1 MFERGF
7 FKGTVMIGLLQ
18 RVKSASVSVDG
29 KVIGEVGH
37 GLLVLV
43 CAEKGDSEEQ
53 CEKLAKKVL
62 TYRIFED
69 EAGKMNKS
77 LTDIA
82 GEILVVS
89 QFTLAADTAKGL
101 RPSFTPAA
109 DPETGKRLYEHFI
122 AKVRESGLKTQTG
135 QFGAYM
141 QVALI
146 NDGPV
151 TIWLKC

>member
-1 MFERGF
+1 
-7 FKGTVMIGLLQ
+7 MIGLLQ
-18 RVKSASVSVDG
+18 RVKNASVTVNDQ
-29 KVIGEVGH
+29 VIGAVGK

-62 TYRIFED
+62 AYRIFED
-69 EAGKMNKS
+69 ENGKMNKS
-77 LTDIA
+77 VSDIG
-82 GEILVVS
+82 GEILIVS

-101 RPSFTPAA
+101 RPSFTPVA

-122 AKVRESGLKTQTG
+122 ERVRESGLKTQTG
-135 QFGAYM
+135 QFGANM

>member
-1 MFERGF
+1 
-7 FKGTVMIGLLQ
+7 MIGLLQ
-18 RVKSASVSVDG
+18 RVQSASVTVNG
-29 KVIGEVGH
+29 QVIGSAGK

-43 CAEKGDSEEQ
+43 CAEKGDTVEQ

-62 TYRIFED
+62 AYRIFED
-69 EAGKMNKS
+69 ENGKMNKS
-77 LTDIA
+77 LSDIH
-82 GEILVVS
+82 GDILVVS

-109 DPETGKRLYEHFI
+109 DPETGKKLYEYFVE
-122 AKVRESGLKTQTG
+122 KVRESGLRTETG
-135 QFGAYM
+135 EFGAYM
-141 QVALI
+141 QVALV

>member
-1 MFERGF
+1 
-7 FKGTVMIGLLQ
+7 MIGLLQ
-18 RVKSASVSVDG
+18 RVKNASVTVNEQ
-29 KVIGEVGH
+29 VIGAVKQ
-37 GLLVLV
+37 GLLGLV
-43 CAEKGDSEEQ
+43 CAEKGDSAEQ

-62 TYRIFED
+62 AYRIFED
-69 EAGKMNKS
+69 ENGKMNKS
-77 LTDIA
+77 VSDIG
-82 GEILVVS
+82 GEILIVS

-122 AKVRESGLKTQTG
+122 EKIKESGLKTETG
-135 QFGAYM
+135 QFGANM

>member
-1 MFERGF
+1 
-7 FKGTVMIGLLQ
+7 MIGLLQ
-18 RVKSASVSVDG
+18 RVKNASVTVNDQ
-29 KVIGEVGH
+29 VIGAVEK
-37 GLLVLV
+37 GLLILV

-62 TYRIFED
+62 AYRIFED
-69 EAGKMNKS
+69 ENGKMNKS
-77 LTDIA
+77 VSDIG
-82 GEILVVS
+82 GEILIVS

-122 AKVRESGLKTQTG
+122 ERVRESGLKTQTG
-135 QFGAYM
+135 QFGANM
-141 QVALI
+141 QVSLI

>member
-1 MFERGF
+1 
-7 FKGTVMIGLLQ
+7 MIGLLQ
-18 RVKSASVSVDG
+18 RVKNASVTVNEQ
-29 KVIGEVGH
+29 VIGAVKQ

-43 CAEKGDSEEQ
+43 CAEKGDSAEQ
-53 CEKLAKKVL
+53 CENLAKKVL
-62 TYRIFED
+62 AYRIFED
-69 EAGKMNKS
+69 ENGKMNKS
-77 LTDIA
+77 VSDIG
-82 GEILVVS
+82 GEILIVS

-122 AKVRESGLKTQTG
+122 EKIKESGLKTETG
-135 QFGAYM
+135 QFGANM

>member
-1 MFERGF
+1 
-7 FKGTVMIGLLQ
+7 MIGLLQ
-18 RVKSASVSVDG
+18 RVQSASVTVNG
-29 KVIGEVGH
+29 QVIGSVGK

-43 CAEKGDSEEQ
+43 CAEKGDTEEQ

-62 TYRIFED
+62 AYRIFED
-69 EAGKMNKS
+69 QNGKMNKS
-77 LTDIA
+77 LSDVK
-82 GEILVVS
+82 GDILVVS

-109 DPETGKRLYEHFI
+109 DPETGKKLYDHFVE
-122 AKVRESGLKTQTG
+122 KVRESGLRTETG

-141 QVALI
+141 QVALV

>member
-1 MFERGF
+1 
-7 FKGTVMIGLLQ
+7 MIGLLQ
-18 RVKSASVSVDG
+18 RVKNASVTV
-29 KVIGEVGH
+29 KEQVIGAVKQ

-43 CAEKGDSEEQ
+43 CAEKGDSAEQ

-62 TYRIFED
+62 AYRIFED
-69 EAGKMNKS
+69 ENGKMNKS
-77 LTDIA
+77 VSDIG
-82 GEILVVS
+82 GEILIVS

-122 AKVRESGLKTQTG
+122 EKIKESGLKTETG
-135 QFGAYM
+135 QFGANM

>member
-1 MFERGF
+1 
-7 FKGTVMIGLLQ
+7 MIGLLQ
-18 RVKSASVSVDG
+18 RVKNASVTVNEQ
-29 KVIGEVGH
+29 VIGAVKQ

-43 CAEKGDSEEQ
+43 CAEKGDSAEQ

-62 TYRIFED
+62 AYRIFED
-69 EAGKMNKS
+69 ENGKMDKS
-77 LTDIA
+77 VSDIG
-82 GEILVVS
+82 GEILIVS

-122 AKVRESGLKTQTG
+122 EKIKESGLKTETG
-135 QFGAYM
+135 QFGANM

>member
-1 MFERGF
+1 
-7 FKGTVMIGLLQ
+7 MIGLLQ
-18 RVKSASVSVDG
+18 RVQSASVTVEG
-29 KVIGEVGH
+29 KVIGSAAK

-43 CAEKGDSEEQ
+43 CAEKGDTKEQ

-62 TYRIFED
+62 AYRIFED
-69 EAGKMNKS
+69 EKGKMNKS
-77 LTDIA
+77 LSDIK
-82 GEILVVS
+82 GDILIVS

-109 DPETGKRLYEHFI
+109 DPETGKKLYEHFVET
-122 AKVRESGLKTQTG
+122 ARQSGLRTETG
-135 QFGAYM
+135 EFGAYM
-141 QVALI
+141 QVDLV

>member
-1 MFERGF
+1 
-7 FKGTVMIGLLQ
+7 MIGLLQ
-18 RVKSASVSVDG
+18 RVKNASVTVNEQ
-29 KVIGEVGH
+29 VIGAVKQ

-43 CAEKGDSEEQ
+43 CAEKGDSAEQ

-62 TYRIFED
+62 AYRIFED
-69 EAGKMNKS
+69 ENGKMNKS
-77 LTDIA
+77 VSDIG
-82 GEILVVS
+82 GEILIVS

-122 AKVRESGLKTQTG
+122 EKIKESGLKTETG

-141 QVALI
+141 QVTLI
-146 NDGPV
+146 QDCPV

>member
-1 MFERGF
+1 
-7 FKGTVMIGLLQ
+7 MIGLLQ
-18 RVKSASVSVDG
+18 RVKNASVTVNDQ
-29 KVIGEVGH
+29 VIGTVGK

-62 TYRIFED
+62 AYRIFED
-69 EAGKMNKS
+69 ENGKMNKS
-77 LTDIA
+77 VSDIG
-82 GEILVVS
+82 GEILIVS

-122 AKVRESGLKTQTG
+122 EKIKESGLKTETG
-135 QFGAYM
+135 QFGANM

>member
-1 MFERGF
+1 
-7 FKGTVMIGLLQ
+7 MIGLLQ
-18 RVKSASVSVDG
+18 RVKNASVTVNEQ
-29 KVIGEVGH
+29 VIGAVKQ

-62 TYRIFED
+62 AYRIFED
-69 EAGKMNKS
+69 ENGKMNKS
-77 LTDIA
+77 VSDIG
-82 GEILVVS
+82 GEILIVS

-122 AKVRESGLKTQTG
+122 EKVGESGLKTQTG
-135 QFGAYM
+135 QFGANM

>member
-1 MFERGF
+1 
-7 FKGTVMIGLLQ
+7 MIGLLQ
-18 RVKSASVSVDG
+18 RVKNASVAVNDQ
-29 KVIGEVGH
+29 VIGAVGK

-62 TYRIFED
+62 AYRIFED
-69 EAGKMNKS
+69 ENGKMNKS
-77 LTDIA
+77 VSDIG
-82 GEILVVS
+82 GEILIVS

-122 AKVRESGLKTQTG
+122 EKIKESGLKTETG
-135 QFGAYM
+135 QFGANM

>member
-1 MFERGF
+1 
-7 FKGTVMIGLLQ
+7 MIGLLQ
-18 RVKSASVSVDG
+18 RVKNASVTVNEQ
-29 KVIGEVGH
+29 VIGAVKQ

-43 CAEKGDSEEQ
+43 CAEKGDSAEQ

-62 TYRIFED
+62 AYRIFED
-69 EAGKMNKS
+69 ENGKMNKS
-77 LTDIA
+77 VSDIG
-82 GEILVVS
+82 GEILIVS

-122 AKVRESGLKTQTG
+122 EKIKESGLKTETG
-135 QFGAYM
+135 QFGANM

-151 TIWLKC
+151 TIRLKC

>member
-1 MFERGF
+1 
-7 FKGTVMIGLLQ
+7 MIGLLQ
-18 RVKSASVSVDG
+18 RVKNASVTVNEQVLG
-29 KVIGEVGH
+29 AVKQ

-43 CAEKGDSEEQ
+43 CAEKGDSAEQ

-62 TYRIFED
+62 AYRIFED
-69 EAGKMNKS
+69 ENGKMNKS
-77 LTDIA
+77 VSDIG
-82 GEILVVS
+82 GEILIVS

-122 AKVRESGLKTQTG
+122 EKIKESGLKTETG
-135 QFGAYM
+135 QFGANM

>member
-1 MFERGF
+1 
-7 FKGTVMIGLLQ
+7 MIGLLQ
-18 RVKSASVSVDG
+18 RVKNASVTVNDQ
-29 KVIGEVGH
+29 VIGAVEK
-37 GLLVLV
+37 GLLILV

-62 TYRIFED
+62 AYRIFED
-69 EAGKMNKS
+69 ENGKMNKS
-77 LTDIA
+77 VSDIG
-82 GEILVVS
+82 GEILIVS

-109 DPETGKRLYEHFI
+109 APETGKRLYEHFI
-122 AKVRESGLKTQTG
+122 EKIKESGLKTETG
-135 QFGAYM
+135 QFGANM

>member
-1 MFERGF
+1 
-7 FKGTVMIGLLQ
+7 MIGLLQ
-18 RVKSASVSVDG
+18 RVKNASVTVNEQ
-29 KVIGEVGH
+29 VIGAVKQ

-43 CAEKGDSEEQ
+43 CAEKGDSAEQ

-62 TYRIFED
+62 AYRIFED
-69 EAGKMNKS
+69 ENGKMNKS
-77 LTDIA
+77 VSDIG
-82 GEILVVS
+82 GEILIVS

-109 DPETGKRLYEHFI
+109 DPETGMCLYEHFI
-122 AKVRESGLKTQTG
+122 EKIKESGLKTETG
-135 QFGAYM
+135 QFGANM

>member
-1 MFERGF
+1 MRNNKF
-7 FKGTVMIGLLQ
+7 Q
-18 RVKSASVSVDG
+18 SASVTVDG
-29 KVIGEVGH
+29 QVIGSAGK

-43 CAEKGDSEEQ
+43 CAEKGDTVEQ

-62 TYRIFED
+62 AYRIFED
-69 EAGKMNKS
+69 ENGKMNKS
-77 LTDIA
+77 LSDIH
-82 GEILVVS
+82 GDILVVS

-109 DPETGKRLYEHFI
+109 DPETGKKLYEYFVE
-122 AKVRESGLKTQTG
+122 KVRESGLRTETG
-135 QFGAYM
+135 EFGAYM
-141 QVALI
+141 QVALV

>member
-1 MFERGF
+1 M
-7 FKGTVMIGLLQ
+7 
-18 RVKSASVSVDG
+18 
-29 KVIGEVGH
+29 
-37 GLLVLV
+37 

-62 TYRIFED
+62 AYRIFED
-69 EAGKMNKS
+69 ENGKMNKS
-77 LTDIA
+77 VSDIG
-82 GEILVVS
+82 GEILIVS

-122 AKVRESGLKTQTG
+122 EKIKESGLKTETG
-135 QFGAYM
+135 QFGANM

>member
-1 MFERGF
+1 
-7 FKGTVMIGLLQ
+7 MIGLLQ
-18 RVKSASVSVDG
+18 RVKNASVTVNEQ
-29 KVIGEVGH
+29 VIGAVKQ

-43 CAEKGDSEEQ
+43 CAEKGDSAEQ

-62 TYRIFED
+62 AYRIFED
-69 EAGKMNKS
+69 ENGKMNKS
-77 LTDIA
+77 VSDIGGEIG
-82 GEILVVS
+82 GEILIVS

-122 AKVRESGLKTQTG
+122 EKIKESGLKTETG
-135 QFGAYM
+135 QFGANM

>member
-1 MFERGF
+1 
-7 FKGTVMIGLLQ
+7 MIGLLQ
-18 RVKSASVSVDG
+18 RVKNASVTVNDQ
-29 KVIGEVGH
+29 VIGAVGK

-53 CEKLAKKVL
+53 CEKLVKKVL
-62 TYRIFED
+62 AYRIFED
-69 EAGKMNKS
+69 ENGKMNKS
-77 LTDIA
+77 VSDIG
-82 GEILVVS
+82 GEILIVS

-122 AKVRESGLKTQTG
+122 EKIKESGLKTETG
-135 QFGAYM
+135 QFGANM

>member
-1 MFERGF
+1 
-7 FKGTVMIGLLQ
+7 MIGLLQ
-18 RVKSASVSVDG
+18 RVKNASVTVNEQ
-29 KVIGEVGH
+29 VIGAVKQ

-43 CAEKGDSEEQ
+43 CAEKGDSAEQ

-62 TYRIFED
+62 AYRIFED
-69 EAGKMNKS
+69 ENGKMNKS
-77 LTDIA
+77 VSDIG
-82 GEILVVS
+82 GEILIVS

-122 AKVRESGLKTQTG
+122 EKIKESGLKTETG
-135 QFGAYM
+135 QFGANM

-151 TIWLKC
+151 TI

>member
-1 MFERGF
+1 
-7 FKGTVMIGLLQ
+7 MIGLLQ
-18 RVKSASVSVDG
+18 RVKNASVTVNEQ
-29 KVIGEVGH
+29 VIGAVGK

-43 CAEKGDSEEQ
+43 CAEKGDSAEQ

-62 TYRIFED
+62 AYRIFED
-69 EAGKMNKS
+69 ENGKMNKS
-77 LTDIA
+77 VSDIG
-82 GEILVVS
+82 GEILIVS

-122 AKVRESGLKTQTG
+122 EKVGESGLKTQTG
-135 QFGAYM
+135 QFGANM

>member
-1 MFERGF
+1 
-7 FKGTVMIGLLQ
+7 MIGLLQ
-18 RVKSASVSVDG
+18 RVKNASVTVNEQ
-29 KVIGEVGH
+29 VIGAVKQ

-43 CAEKGDSEEQ
+43 CAEKGDSAEQ

-62 TYRIFED
+62 AYRIFED
-69 EAGKMNKS
+69 ENGKMNKS
-77 LTDIA
+77 VSDIG
-82 GEILVVS
+82 GEILIVS

-122 AKVRESGLKTQTG
+122 EKIKESGLKTETG
-135 QFGAYM
+135 QFGANM
-141 QVALI
+141 KVALI

>member
-1 MFERGF
+1 
-7 FKGTVMIGLLQ
+7 MIGLLQ
-18 RVKSASVSVDG
+18 RVKNASVTVNDQ
-29 KVIGEVGH
+29 VIGAMGK

-62 TYRIFED
+62 AYRIFED
-69 EAGKMNKS
+69 ENGKMNKS
-77 LTDIA
+77 VSDIG
-82 GEILVVS
+82 GEILIVS

-122 AKVRESGLKTQTG
+122 EKIKESGLKTETG
-135 QFGAYM
+135 QFGANM

>member
-1 MFERGF
+1 
-7 FKGTVMIGLLQ
+7 MIGLLQ
-18 RVKSASVSVDG
+18 RVKNASVTVNDQ
-29 KVIGEVGH
+29 VIGAVGK

-43 CAEKGDSEEQ
+43 CAEKGDSAEQ

-62 TYRIFED
+62 AYRIFED
-69 EAGKMNKS
+69 ENGKMNKS
-77 LTDIA
+77 VSDIG
-82 GEILVVS
+82 GEILIVS

-109 DPETGKRLYEHFI
+109 DPETGKHLYEHFI
-122 AKVRESGLKTQTG
+122 EKIKESGLKTETG
-135 QFGAYM
+135 QFGANM

>member
-1 MFERGF
+1 
-7 FKGTVMIGLLQ
+7 MIGLLQ
-18 RVKSASVSVDG
+18 RVKNASVTVNEQ
-29 KVIGEVGH
+29 VIGVVKQ

-43 CAEKGDSEEQ
+43 CAEKGDSAEQ

-62 TYRIFED
+62 AYRIFED
-69 EAGKMNKS
+69 ENGKMNKS
-77 LTDIA
+77 VSDIG
-82 GEILVVS
+82 GEILIVS

-122 AKVRESGLKTQTG
+122 ERVRESGLKTQTG
-135 QFGAYM
+135 QFGANM
-141 QVALI
+141 QVSLI

>member
-1 MFERGF
+1 
-7 FKGTVMIGLLQ
+7 MIALLQ
-18 RVKSASVSVDG
+18 RVRNASVTVDQ
-29 KVIGEVGH
+29 KSIGEIGR

-43 CAEKGDSEEQ
+43 CAEKGDTEEN
-53 CEKLAKKVL
+53 CEKLAKKVIA
-62 TYRIFED
+62 YRIFED
-69 EAGKMNKS
+69 DAGKMNKS
-77 LTDIA
+77 LSDIQ

-109 DPETGKRLYEHFI
+109 DPQTGKKLYGDFVEKTR
-122 AKVRESGLKTQTG
+122 ASGLKVQTG
-135 QFGAYM
+135 SFGAYM
-141 QVALI
+141 QVSLI